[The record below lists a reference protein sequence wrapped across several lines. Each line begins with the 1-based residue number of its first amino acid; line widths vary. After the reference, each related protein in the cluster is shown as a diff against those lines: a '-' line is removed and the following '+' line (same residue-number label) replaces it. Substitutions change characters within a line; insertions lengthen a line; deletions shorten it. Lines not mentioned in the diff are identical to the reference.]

1 MVFPDRI
8 ARTVEIAH
16 PPAVEAGFAQLPHD
30 AHAKAHDGNT
40 EGWAKEL
47 AELVSYLDAA

>member
-16 PPAVEAGFAQLPHD
+16 FPAKV
-30 AHAKAHDGNT
+30 
-40 EGWAKEL
+40 WAARL
-47 AELVSYLDAA
+47 TTSTG